1 MVGAIVVLLCR
12 AALGQTIPNPS
23 FEADTFTVFPGYVGD
38 QTTPTITGWTVD
50 APEGA
55 GLNPIADGRSPFADN
70 GTIPDGKQV
79 LFIQSGANT
88 SETSVSTTISGLTV
102 GTTYKVT
109 LQANARG
116 GQSPHLRISID
127 GSELLAFTMCSA
139 GGANPYWYIAFEFT
153 ATATSHVLGLMND
166 TPTDNT
172 VLVDNVQIAPSSGA
186 WVVDAWNDDASSG
199 LDSSFYYTHA
209 YKFGNATNFTINGV
223 SFTGLAGNT
232 PQVAGSFSTTF
243 LTYGPAEGFVNL
255 ADPGSQALAD
265 YFDYGYS
272 IPPGGAESITLNG
285 LTPGTNYVAT
295 IFSYAWDDPTVDSLD
310 YRWATFSM
318 GDDRLTVQQDEF
330 GFENGIRVSY
340 SYTADSTGTA
350 TIDFTPINT
359 AANVSFHVC
368 GFANR
373 EAVSRFVAPTI
384 TAQPH
389 TLIISPGLDATFTV
403 FANGVPAP
411 TYQWRYNGGN
421 IGGAQTSS
429 YTISPAS
436 GINVG
441 AYDVIVSNV
450 SGSITSAVAQ
460 LIVGLPIDNPSF
472 EEDTFTVFPGYCS
485 GNGPITGWTLDNLA
499 GGGLNPAGG
508 SPFASSGPIPDG
520 VQFAFIQAAGDILH
534 QTVSGFTVGDAY
546 YVHYYEGARAGYPSP
561 GMEVT
566 VGGAIVLAAHAIPS
580 GANSYFETFSDVF
593 VATNA
598 SMDVAFVKSNP
609 VAGDTT
615 AVLDDVAVVDISPG
629 TAPFVT
635 RNPQP
640 LLVSVADSATFW
652 AQGAGSPPLA
662 FQWLKNGVAVP
673 GASGE
678 FLTLNDIQ
686 KAADADYSLVITNNS
701 GSVTSAVAHLT
712 VYEPIP
718 DLYDTGVDNNR
729 VVLADDSTDP
739 HYQLILNPDTSS
751 TNGIVETGIPGA
763 WLANSTTS
771 KWIGPQ
777 ANTSASAVGN
787 YVYRTVIDLTGRD
800 PSTLIINGQWASDNT
815 GSDIQVNG
823 HSTGNPQGLTFASF
837 TAFNIYGTN
846 GLFVAGTNNI
856 DFLVNNAAPA
866 GYTGLR
872 VEIIRSN
879 LRIPPGIPPTILT
892 PPVGQTATVGD
903 TITFTAAAAGTAPLS
918 YQWEKNG
925 VAIANQ
931 TTLSLTLNNVT
942 AADSGY
948 YSILVSNSVGSTN
961 SPAAALNVAYQ
972 AGMPGI
978 CFGTG
983 VAADGTLLSAP
994 AIDPHYILA
1003 ASADTNFPGPDAI
1016 VVSNAWPIATGAW
1029 LLNGPNSVW
1038 IAPQADQSG
1047 AAYPDGTY
1055 GGNSSG
1061 NYTYETSF
1069 NLTNQ
1074 NLSMVFISG
1083 GWATDNT
1090 GLDILVNGA
1099 STGITCP
1106 GFGSLTP
1113 FILTATNGLVAG
1125 PNTLDFLMN
1134 NTPATPPAPDVP
1146 GPTGLRVD
1154 LRLMSIIP
1162 PNLQL
1167 SRSVSNL
1174 NMVWWP
1180 TFGGQQLLSAPTPLG
1195 PWTVVSN
1202 ATNPFTIPIGPTNAF
1217 YRVH

>member
-1 MVGAIVVLLCR
+1 MAGAVVMLLCR

-23 FEADTFTVFPGYVGD
+23 FETDTFTVWPGYVGD
-38 QTTPTITGWTVD
+38 QTPPTITGWTVD

-70 GTIPDGKQV
+70 GAIPDGKQV
-79 LFIQSGANT
+79 LFIQSGGNT
-88 SETSVSTTISGLTV
+88 SETTVSTTISGLTV

-109 LQANARG
+109 LRANARG

-127 GSELLAFTMCSA
+127 GTELLAFTMCSA
-139 GGANPYWYIAFEFT
+139 GGSNPYWYIAFEFT

-172 VLVDNVQIAPSSGA
+172 VLVDNVQIAPSSGQ
-186 WVVDAWNDDASSG
+186 WTVVAWNDDASSG

-209 YKFGNATNFTINGV
+209 YKFGNETNFTINGV
-223 SFTGLAGNT
+223 AFTGLAGNN
-232 PQVAGSFSTTF
+232 PQVPGSFATTY
-243 LTYGPAEGFVNL
+243 LTYGPASGTINL
-255 ADPGSQALAD
+255 MDPGSQALAND
-265 YFDYGYS
+265 FDYGYS
-272 IPPGGAESITLNG
+272 IPPGSSESITLYG

-310 YRWATFSM
+310 SRWATFSM

-330 GFENGIRVSY
+330 GLDNGIRVSY

-460 LIVGLPIDNPSF
+460 LIVGLPMNNPSF
-472 EEDTFTVFPGYCS
+472 EVDTFTVFPGYCS

-566 VGGAIVLAAHAIPS
+566 VGGATVLAAHAIPS
-580 GANSYFETFSDVF
+580 GANSYFETFSDLF

-598 SMDVAFVKSNP
+598 SLDVAFVKSNP

-615 AVLDDVAVVDISPG
+615 AVLDDVAVVNIAPG

-640 LLVSVADSATFW
+640 VLASVADSVTFW
-652 AQGAGSPPLA
+652 AQGVGSPPLA
-662 FQWLKNGVAVP
+662 LQWLKNGAVVP
-673 GASGE
+673 GATAE

-686 KAADADYSLVITNNS
+686 KAADADYSLIITNNS

-718 DLYDTGVDNNR
+718 DLYNTGVDNNH
-729 VVLADDSTDP
+729 VGLADNSTDP
-739 HYQLILNPDTSS
+739 HYQLIVNPDTG
-751 TNGIVETGIPGA
+751 TNTAIVED
-763 WLANSTTS
+763 STVYPISTATWMVDTATS
-771 KWIGPQ
+771 RWIGPEF
-777 ANTSASAVGN
+777 NTGSSAGGN
-787 YVYRTVIDLTGRD
+787 YVYRTVIDLTNRD
-800 PSTLIINGQWASDNT
+800 PSTLVINGQWASDNT

-823 HSTGNPQGLTFASF
+823 HSTGNPQCLTFASF

-856 DFLVNNAAPA
+856 DFLVNNSGV

-879 LRIPPGIPPTILT
+879 VKIPAGIAPTILT

-903 TITFTAAAAGTAPLS
+903 TVTFAATAQGTAPLS

-925 VAIANQ
+925 VAIPDQ
-931 TTLSLTLNNVT
+931 TTLSLTLANVT
-942 AADSGY
+942 AADSGF
-948 YSILVSNSVGSTN
+948 YSILVSNSAGSTN
-961 SPAAALNVAYQ
+961 SSAAALNVAYQ
-972 AGMPGI
+972 AGPSGI

-983 VAADGTLLSAP
+983 VAADGTLLAAP

-1003 ASADTNFPGPDAI
+1003 VSADPNFPGPNAI
-1016 VVSNAWPIATGAW
+1016 VISNAWPIAAGTWA
-1029 LLNGPNSVW
+1029 LNGPNSAW

-1047 AAYPDGTY
+1047 TTYPDGTY
-1055 GGNSSG
+1055 GGNAEG
-1061 NYTYETSF
+1061 DYTYETSF

-1074 NLSMVFISG
+1074 DLSRVFISG
-1083 GWATDNT
+1083 AWATDNAGT
-1090 GLDILVNGA
+1090 DILVNGV
-1099 STGITCP
+1099 SSGNTN
-1106 GFGSLTP
+1106 GSFAVLTP
-1113 FILTATNGLVAG
+1113 FILTAANGLTNG
-1125 PNTLDFLMN
+1125 PNILDFLVYN
-1134 NTPATPPAPDVP
+1134 APVTPN
-1146 GPTGLRVD
+1146 PTGLRVD
-1154 LRLMSIIP
+1154 LRLLSTITP
-1162 PNLQL
+1162 KLQL
-1167 SRSVSNL
+1167 SRNGTNL
-1174 NMVWWP
+1174 NIVWWP
-1180 TFGGQQLLSAPTPLG
+1180 TFANQQFLSAPTPKG
-1195 PWTVVSN
+1195 PWNAITGATSPYTTTVG
-1202 ATNPFTIPIGPTNAF
+1202 ATNTF
-1217 YRVH
+1217 YRVTQ